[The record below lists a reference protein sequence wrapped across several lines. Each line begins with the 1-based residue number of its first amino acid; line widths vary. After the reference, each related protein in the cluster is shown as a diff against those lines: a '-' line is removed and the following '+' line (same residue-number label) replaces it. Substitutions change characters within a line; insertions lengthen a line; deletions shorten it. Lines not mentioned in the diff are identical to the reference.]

1 MNKRMRASFSAA
13 VFAFVSITSIISS
26 EAMAEPLKTFSTQMK
41 SKYTLSEI
49 LDILKKE
56 GYSVETINDN
66 VIHLKIDG
74 SNFLVYNNDNG
85 DIQFNKF
92 YKSED
97 NFSLRKV
104 NKLNDVLRIG
114 KYILDD
120 NGGLSI
126 ELTLRSNNNGLSSAQ
141 IIQGVK
147 DIVLLDNKA
156 RLEFSKE

>member
-26 EAMAEPLKTFSTQMK
+26 EAMAEPLKTFTTQMK

-56 GYSVETINDN
+56 GYSVETINDKA
-66 VIHLKIDG
+66 IRLKIDG
-74 SNFLVYNNDNG
+74 NKFIVLNNDNG
-85 DIQFNKF
+85 DIQFNSF
-92 YKSED
+92 YKAED
-97 NFSLRKV
+97 TFSLRKV
-104 NKLNDVLRIG
+104 NKLNDVLRVG
-114 KYILDD
+114 KYILD
-120 NGGLSI
+120 GGLSI
-126 ELTLRSNNNGLSSAQ
+126 VLTLRSNNNGLSSAQ

-147 DIVLLDNKA
+147 DIVFLDNKA

>member
-1 MNKRMRASFSAA
+1 M
-13 VFAFVSITSIISS
+13 
-26 EAMAEPLKTFSTQMK
+26 
-41 SKYTLSEI
+41 
-49 LDILKKE
+49 
-56 GYSVETINDN
+56 
-66 VIHLKIDG
+66 IHLKIDG

>member
-26 EAMAEPLKTFSTQMK
+26 EAMAEPLKTFTTQMK

-66 VIHLKIDG
+66 AIRLKTDG
-74 SNFLVYNNDNG
+74 NKFIVLNNDNG
-85 DIQFNKF
+85 DIQFYSF
-92 YKSED
+92 YKAED

-104 NKLNDVLRIG
+104 NKLNDVLRVG
-114 KYILDD
+114 KYILNDD
-120 NGGLSI
+120 GGLSI
-126 ELTLRSNNNGLSSAQ
+126 VLTLRSNNNGLSSAQ

-147 DIVLLDNKA
+147 DIVFLDNKA

>member
-26 EAMAEPLKTFSTQMK
+26 EAMAEPLKTFTTQMK

-56 GYSVETINDN
+56 GYSVETINDKA
-66 VIHLKIDG
+66 IRLKIDG
-74 SNFLVYNNDNG
+74 NKFIVLNNDNG
-85 DIQFNKF
+85 DIQFNSF
-92 YKSED
+92 YKAED
-97 NFSLRKV
+97 TFS
-104 NKLNDVLRIG
+104 KLNDVLRVG

-120 NGGLSI
+120 DGGLSI
-126 ELTLRSNNNGLSSAQ
+126 VLTLRSNNNGLSSAQ

-147 DIVLLDNKA
+147 DIVFLDNKA

>member
-1 MNKRMRASFSAA
+1 MNKRMRASFSTA

-26 EAMAEPLKTFSTQMK
+26 EAMAEPIKTFSTQMK

-66 VIHLKIDG
+66 VIRLKIDG
-74 SNFLVYNNDNG
+74 NKFIVLNNDNG
-85 DIQFNKF
+85 DIQFNSF
-92 YKSED
+92 YKAED
-97 NFSLRKV
+97 TFSLRKV
-104 NKLNDVLRIG
+104 NKLNDILRVG

-120 NGGLSI
+120 DGGLSI
-126 ELTLRSNNNGLSSAQ
+126 VLTLRSNNNGLSSAQ